1 MGEVG
6 PVLRAEGLARV
17 YPVSRG
23 LFRRPALLRALDDV
37 SLAIAPGRTAAVVGE
52 SGCGKSTLARLVAMI
67 EAPTEGTLAI
77 DGSDALTARG
87 RERRRLRTT
96 VQMVFQNPYASLNPR
111 RTVRRIIAEPLAI
124 AGAGRAQRREAATA
138 MLQRVGL
145 RPEHGERYPHQLSG
159 GERQRVAIARALM
172 LRPKLLVADEPTS
185 ALDLSVQAQVLNLLM
200 DLQQATGVAYLLIS
214 HDLPL
219 VRLIADTVLVLYLG
233 RIAEQGPAETV
244 LRQPLHPYTRALLAA
259 RPRLDAGVPR
269 PPLAPRGE
277 PPSPL
282 DPPRGCAFHPRCPAA
297 TSLCSAQ
304 RPILRPLDGRQV
316 ACHHAG
322 GC

>member
-1 MGEVG
+1 MGEAG
-6 PVLRAEGLARV
+6 LVLRAEGLARV

-37 SLAIAPGRTAAVVGE
+37 SLVIEPGQTAAVVGE

-67 EAPTEGTLAI
+67 EPPTAGTLAI
-77 DGSDALTARG
+77 DGSDALAARG
-87 RERRRLRTT
+87 SERRRLRTT
-96 VQMVFQNPYASLNPR
+96 VQMVFQNPYASLDPR

-124 AGAGRAQRREAATA
+124 AGAGRAHRRDAATA

-145 RPEHGERYPHQLSG
+145 RREHGERYPHQLSG

-172 LRPKLLVADEPTS
+172 LRPKLVVADEPTS

-219 VRLIADTVLVLYLG
+219 VRRIADTVLVLYLG
-233 RIAEQGPAETV
+233 RIAEQGPAEAV
-244 LRQPLHPYTRALLAA
+244 FRRPLHPYTRALLAA
-259 RPRLDAGVPR
+259 VPYPDPGARCRRRASRRHRLIRPADAPS
-269 PPLAPRGE
+269 
-277 PPSPL
+277 SPL
-282 DPPRGCAFHPRCPAA
+282 SGSDLP
-297 TSLCSAQ
+297 CSAE
-304 RPILRPLDGRQV
+304 RPALRLLDGRLV
-316 ACHHAG
+316 ACHHAEAP
-322 GC
+322 